1 MANGLEQEVVVDVRL
16 VPQTPRI
23 QVDDIEPR
31 VIGPQTKVQIEVPAT
46 AVASGPVVVEASLR
60 TPGGALYGQPEQLRI
75 TITQYG
81 TVALYITVAAAAV
94 LFVAAGVRVLR
105 RLLGAGRR
113 SDPPPDEPDRPRTDR
128 RRAQHPAETEHT
140 ARPTERAT

>member
-1 MANGLEQEVVVDVRL
+1 VVVDVRL

-31 VIGPQTKVQIEVPAT
+31 VIGAQTKVQIEVPAT
-46 AVASGPVVVEASLR
+46 AVASGPVVVEATLR

-105 RLLGAGRR
+105 RVLGAGRPA
-113 SDPPPDEPDRPRTDR
+113 DPT
-128 RRAQHPAETEHT
+128 PAEPADAAPTGTGPSIAAEVEQT